1 MLARGFF
8 SITVHVQGGFPLSR
22 NFYLRTSVKL
32 TCVNKTE
39 AMYGKSRTNVKAELR
54 PTFMFSRVLYFIY
67 GSKNYATLE
76 RWISTV
82 T

>member
-1 MLARGFF
+1 MLAQGFY
-8 SITVHVQGGFPLSR
+8 SITVHVQSGFPLSL
-22 NFYLRTSVKL
+22 NFYVRTSVKT

-39 AMYGKSRTNVKAELR
+39 AVYGRLRVKVKAELR
-54 PTFMFSRVLYFIY
+54 PTFMLSRVLDFIY
-67 GSKNYATLE
+67 RSKNYATLE